1 MSYKIVRYIWI
12 VLGAAIYS
20 MGVSLFLEPN
30 NLVPGGLSG
39 LCIIL
44 NYVTKVKTGTW
55 FFLLNVPLILL
66 GFWKFGLKFIIS
78 TSFAIVMISWF
89 TNLFSTIE
97 SITKN
102 SLLAAI
108 GGAFLV
114 AVGMGIIFKA
124 GATTGGSDIV
134 VKLLRGKLKYLKT
147 GKIYL
152 ITDTIIV
159 SLSGII
165 FRDFDI
171 ALYSGI
177 AVMVNSMILDLVL
190 YGKDEANMVFIVSDY
205 TQNITNSILNELEVG
220 VTYLNGQGAYTNTD
234 KNVILCVLRKQQ
246 YPKLEEIVKKLDPRA
261 FLIIGSASEIYGEGY
276 KDLYSDKI

>member
-1 MSYKIVRYIWI
+1 M
-12 VLGAAIYS
+12 
-20 MGVSLFLEPN
+20 
-30 NLVPGGLSG
+30 
-39 LCIIL
+39 
-44 NYVTKVKTGTW
+44 
-55 FFLLNVPLILL
+55 
-66 GFWKFGLKFIIS
+66 
-78 TSFAIVMISWF
+78 
-89 TNLFSTIE
+89 
-97 SITKN
+97 
-102 SLLAAI
+102 
-108 GGAFLV
+108 
-114 AVGMGIIFKA
+114 
-124 GATTGGSDIV
+124 
-134 VKLLRGKLKYLKT
+134 
-147 GKIYL
+147 
-152 ITDTIIV
+152 

-220 VTYLNGQGAYTNTD
+220 VTYLKGQGAYTNTD

>member
-1 MSYKIVRYIWI
+1 
-12 VLGAAIYS
+12 
-20 MGVSLFLEPN
+20 
-30 NLVPGGLSG
+30 
-39 LCIIL
+39 
-44 NYVTKVKTGTW
+44 
-55 FFLLNVPLILL
+55 
-66 GFWKFGLKFIIS
+66 
-78 TSFAIVMISWF
+78 MISWF

-177 AVMVNSMILDLVL
+177 AVMVNSMILDLAL

-220 VTYLNGQGAYTNTD
+220 VTYLKGQGAYTNTD

-276 KDLYSDKI
+276 KDIYSDKI